1 MITSE
6 TIRRWAITQQT
17 TELNIAREYV
27 QHLFLAELY
36 RQRGSQQLLFKGG
49 TALRLAYHSPR
60 FSEDLDFSGF
70 GVRLGDIEEWV
81 VQVCS
86 ALEQLGLGLTIEES
100 KKTSGGYLGI
110 LAVTVSGYRAQ
121 ILIEVSQRRKSGV
134 SGQGMLISSDFA
146 PTYTAVLLPQELL
159 VEEKLEAL
167 LTRAKPRDFFDC
179 YFMLRQ
185 KMITPTHKTQL
196 EAIRETVA
204 KTRLNFKS
212 ELSDFLPRSHHPTI
226 ADFKAVLLA
235 ELDRW

>member
-17 TELNIAREYV
+17 TEVNVAREYA

-70 GVRLGDIEEWV
+70 GVRLGDIEDWV
-81 VQVCS
+81 VQAS
-86 ALEQLGLGLTIEES
+86 GALEHLGLRVTIEES

-110 LAVTVSGYRAQ
+110 LAITISEYRVQ
-121 ILIEVSQRRKSGV
+121 ILLEVSQRRKSGV

-146 PTYTAVLLPQELL
+146 PAYTAMLLPQELL
-159 VEEKLEAL
+159 VEEKLDAL

-185 KMITPTHKTQL
+185 KMITPKHKTRLQAVR
-196 EAIRETVA
+196 EAVT

-226 ADFKAVLLA
+226 ANFKSVLLA

>member
-6 TIRRWAITQQT
+6 TIRRWATTQQT
-17 TELNIAREYV
+17 TEINVAREYA

-70 GVRLGDIEEWV
+70 GVRMGDIEEWV
-81 VQVCS
+81 VQACG
-86 ALEQLGLGLTIEES
+86 ALEQLGLELTIEES

-110 LAVTVSGYRAQ
+110 LAVTVSGHRSQ

-134 SGQGMLISSDFA
+134 SGQGMLISSDFVPA
-146 PTYTAVLLPQELL
+146 YTVVLLPQEIL
-159 VEEKLEAL
+159 VQEKLDAL

-185 KMITPTHKTQL
+185 KMITTKHTTQL
-196 EAIRETVA
+196 QSVRAAVA

-226 ADFKAVLLA
+226 ANFKVILLA